1 MIDFL
6 IIGSGF
12 AGAAMSIHLGEAGVD
27 PKNINVVGPT
37 ILGSGNAFGCKHK
50 DYRLNVRSEIMWI
63 YPEKKMNSLI
73 GQRKILKIHRILK
86 PPT

>member
-12 AGAAMSIHLGEAGVD
+12 AGAAMTIHLVEAGVD
-27 PKNINVVGPT
+27 PKNIIVVGPT
-37 ILGSGNAFGCKHK
+37 ILGLGNAYGSKHK

-63 YPEKKMNSLI
+63 HPEKK
-73 GQRKILKIHRILK
+73 K
-86 PPT
+86 

>member
-12 AGAAMSIHLGEAGVD
+12 GGAAMTIHLVEAGVD
-27 PKNINVVGPT
+27 PKKIIVVGPT
-37 ILGSGNAFGCKHK
+37 ILGSGNDYGSKNK

-63 YPEKKMNSLI
+63 HPEKKHEFKRLKAQLLYKSLF
-73 GQRKILKIHRILK
+73 
-86 PPT
+86 